1 MTIPRRPWVVESRVS
16 QSGSDA
22 VSSMYES
29 VAFGCA
35 FPSPY
40 TILKSDLIPF
50 TIVIIPRAVIAF
62 LMTELTNLV

>member
-1 MTIPRRPWVVESRVS
+1 MSPP
-16 QSGSDA
+16 GSDA
-22 VSSMYES
+22 ISGMCES

-50 TIVIIPRAVIAF
+50 TLVITPRAGIAF